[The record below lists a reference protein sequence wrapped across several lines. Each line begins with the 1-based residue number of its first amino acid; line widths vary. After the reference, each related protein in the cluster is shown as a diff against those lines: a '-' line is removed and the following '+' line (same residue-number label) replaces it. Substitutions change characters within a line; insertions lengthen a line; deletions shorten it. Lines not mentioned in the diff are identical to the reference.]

1 MKKPLKTKKIKLFTN
16 YKNQNL
22 KYFSILYNIPYYLDN
37 IAFYF
42 DNLSQAYKSIIIIQ
56 NLRAL
61 SNEQVHSIFYHSHL
75 GSMF

>member
-42 DNLSQAYKSIIIIQ
+42 DNLSQAYKSI
-56 NLRAL
+56 L
-61 SNEQVHSIFYHSHL
+61 
-75 GSMF
+75 MM